1 MILYNVSNYT
11 YSILK
16 LWRNYLMNSLPRN
29 NQNENDF
36 LKSIWVLYNMTE
48 QSARKIYFNEK

>member
-1 MILYNVSNYT
+1 
-11 YSILK
+11 
-16 LWRNYLMNSLPRN
+16 MNSLPRN